1 MASTATAIFILR
13 NSAAIAANVISFT
26 FEIIRMAGCA
36 EGSVLRPG
44 PGNVTANG
52 ITVAAVTTRVV
63 PMVARIVSLRVVVE
77 AGRCP
82 AVGGMTHVALF
93 GRG

>member
-1 MASTATAIFILR
+1 MASTTAAVPVLRHSTIF
-13 NSAAIAANVISFT
+13 AADVVPFAFK
-26 FEIIRMAGCA
+26 IIRMAGRA

-52 ITVAAVTTRVV
+52 ITVAAITTRVV

-82 AVGGMTHVALF
+82 AVGGMTDVALF